1 MLQIVVPMGG
11 KASRFQERGYT
22 FPKPLI
28 EIGSQSMIVVVLAIL
43 APAQPNQFTFICR
56 KEHRAT
62 F

>member
-28 EIGSQSMIVVVLAIL
+28 EIGNQSMIEIVLGNL
-43 APAQPNQFTFICR
+43 APPQTTQ
-56 KEHRAT
+56 
-62 F
+62 